1 MTGYTADEI
10 DELPRKGLSLV
21 IEDDLDRVKKE
32 VYESLNDQS
41 KDIFNINYRIVG
53 KDKEIIWIN
62 EHSTILRNSDGNV
75 KEIYGILNDVTG
87 LKNKENELAA
97 KLDEKKQADLI
108 KDRFISIL
116 SHDLRAPF
124 TSILGFCDILI
135 REPDLTK
142 AEMMEYLNFIYASS
156 QIQLQLIN
164 YLLDWS
170 RLQTGELKVEP
181 FRLNVQAT
189 IYDNVSSLTGMAVR
203 KNIEIK
209 VNADISLYIKADEKL
224 LEQVLNNLISNS
236 IKFSREGNLVEIYAG
251 TFNDEFIEFVI
262 KDEGVGI
269 PEINKKKLFQID
281 KMFSSAGTKGEKGT
295 GLGLALSKL
304 IIEQHGGKLWY
315 YSETGKGTEFHF
327 TLPSAVSTILIIDDD
342 QQELGYFMEIA
353 QESYPGYQ
361 IIGTGNSFHAIEV
374 ITQKSPSLIITNHD
388 MPLMNSLQMIQLIK
402 KQDDSFKTPVIAFS
416 GLFPERLKD
425 TYIKY
430 GINNFIQKPVD
441 KEILTQ
447 SMHSLLN

>member
-236 IKFSREGNLVEIYAG
+236 IKFSREGSLVEIYAG

-304 IIEQHGGKLWY
+304 IIEKHGGKLWY